1 MTTARIRFAPD
12 ILRRLGEELNP
23 HPAVGIIELVKN
35 AYDANA
41 RKCVVTL
48 KDVDHP
54 GGQVEISDNGDGMTV
69 QEIEHGWLV
78 IGHSPKEKCRRTR
91 LGRIPA
97 GSKGLGRLA
106 ALRLGRFALLET
118 RPRSE
123 RDAAYEL
130 LIDWK
135 LFDRASLIDDVD
147 FAIDVHTRKKGSTNG
162 TTIRLDNLGDRIGR
176 LEVKRLAKAMLL
188 LADPFAE
195 NDDGFQPRLVA
206 PEFSDLEALVERR
219 YFEHASYHVVAALDK
234 KGLATAQLY
243 DARGRVLF
251 SAKHSD
257 LFPKK
262 DEQSLECPPVEFE
275 FWTFLLDKVTFAP
288 LPVTIQEV
296 RAWLAEFGGVHIYQN
311 GLRVAPYGDP
321 GHDWLSLDVAR
332 ARSPE
337 ERPSTNN
344 SIGRVRLE
352 DSDEVLVQ
360 KTDRSGFIESHA
372 FHEIRRFAQAALKW
386 MADRRMELAEKRRA
400 KARTSAP
407 KRTSKTKQR
416 LDKTIEAAPPKI
428 REQLREAAERHDE
441 SRDREVQELKKEVQL
456 YRTLSTAGITSAT
469 FAHESTGNPLKV
481 IRASIGTI
489 ERRAKERF
497 GEDYNRRLY
506 SAIERVK
513 TSVDSLGVLDTV
525 TLSLLSHEKRR
536 LAKVDVHQLIKDV
549 IKMFQPFFAGRQVA
563 VDSELTGGAP
573 WLHGSEAAVESI
585 LTNLINNSL
594 VAIEEKPPENRR
606 IRVTTI
612 VNENVLRLA
621 VLDSGTGIRDIRTSD
636 IWLPG
641 KTTRKNG
648 TGLGLTI
655 VKDAVLDLGG
665 HVGVLESSPL
675 GGAEIYV
682 ELPIVGA

>member
-35 AYDANA
+35 AYDADA
-41 RKCVVTL
+41 RECTVTL
-48 KDVDHP
+48 QDVDQL
-54 GGQVEISDNGDGMTV
+54 GGLVEISDDGDGMTV
-69 QEIEHGWLV
+69 HQIEQGWLV
-78 IGHSPKEKCRRTR
+78 LGHSQKDKSRRTR

-106 ALRLGRFALLET
+106 ALRLGRFAHLET
-118 RPRSE
+118 RPRSDRTSE
-123 RDAAYEL
+123 YEL

-135 LFDRASLIDDVD
+135 LFDNASLIDDVD
-147 FAIDVHTRKKGSTNG
+147 LAIDVNERAKEQPDG
-162 TTIRLDNLGDRIGR
+162 TTIRLDKLRDRIGR
-176 LEVKRLAKAMLL
+176 LEVKRLARAMLL
-188 LADPFAE
+188 LADPFGE
-195 NDDGFQPRLVA
+195 NSEGFQPRLIA

-219 YFEHASYHVVAALDK
+219 YFDHASFHMSATLNK
-234 KGLATAQLY
+234 KGIGSAKLY
-243 DARGRVLF
+243 DSRGTALF
-251 SAKHSD
+251 SADHID

-262 DEQSLECPPVEFE
+262 DEQTLDCPAVEFE
-275 FWTFLLDKVTFAP
+275 FWTFLLNSATFAP

-321 GHDWLSLDVAR
+321 GHDWLSLNVAR

-352 DSDEVLVQ
+352 DSEEVLIQ
-360 KTDRSGFIESHA
+360 KTDRSGFVESHA
-372 FHEIRRFAQAALKW
+372 FHETRRFAQAALDW
-386 MADRRMELAEKRRA
+386 MADRRMELAEARRA
-400 KARTSAP
+400 KARATAP
-407 KRTSKTKQR
+407 KQTTKSKKH
-416 LDKTIEAAPPKI
+416 LDETIKAAPQSFRK
-428 REQLREAAERHDE
+428 QLREAADRYDK
-441 SRDREVQELKKEVQL
+441 SRDREIKELKKEVQL
-456 YRTLSTAGITSAT
+456 YRTLSTAGIIAAA

-481 IRASIGTI
+481 IRASISTI

-497 GEDYNRRLY
+497 AEDYKRQLHP
-506 SAIERVK
+506 AVERVK
-513 TSVDSLGVLDTV
+513 TSVESLGVLDTV

-536 LAKVDVHQLIKDV
+536 LARVDIHQLIENV
-549 IKMFQPFFAGRQVA
+549 IRMFRPFLSGRHVE
-563 VDSELTGGAP
+563 VDLELANGAP

-585 LTNLINNSL
+585 ITNLINNSL
-594 VAIEEKPPENRR
+594 VAMEDRR
-606 IRVTTI
+606 PDERKMVIMTT
-612 VNENVLRLA
+612 VNETILRLA
-621 VLDSGTGIRDIRTSD
+621 VLDSGTGIKDIRVPD

-665 HVGVLESSPL
+665 DVGVLETSSL

>member
-35 AYDANA
+35 AYDADA
-41 RKCVVTL
+41 RKCTVTL
-48 KDVDHP
+48 QDVDQP
-54 GGQVEISDNGDGMTV
+54 GGQVEISDDGDGMTV
-69 QEIEHGWLV
+69 QQIEQGWLV
-78 IGHSPKEKCRRTR
+78 LGQSQKDKSRRTR

-106 ALRLGRFALLET
+106 ALRLGRFAHLET
-118 RPRSE
+118 RPRSDRASE
-123 RDAAYEL
+123 YEL

-135 LFDRASLIDDVD
+135 LFDNASLIDDVD
-147 FAIDVHTRKKGSTNG
+147 LAIDVNKRGKGQANG
-162 TTIRLDNLGDRIGR
+162 TTIRLDKLRDRIGR
-176 LEVKRLAKAMLL
+176 LEVKRLARAMLL
-188 LADPFAE
+188 LADPFGE
-195 NDDGFQPRLVA
+195 NSEGFQPRLVA
-206 PEFSDLEALVERR
+206 PEFLDLEALVERR
-219 YFEHASYHVVAALDK
+219 YFDHASFHVTATLNK
-234 KGLATAQLY
+234 KGIGTAKLY
-243 DARGRVLF
+243 DSRGTVLF
-251 SAKHSD
+251 SADHSD
-257 LFPKK
+257 LFPKE
-262 DEQSLECPPVEFE
+262 DEQTLECPAVEFE
-275 FWTFLLDKVTFAP
+275 FWTFLLNSVTFAP

-321 GHDWLSLDVAR
+321 GHDWLSLNFAR

-352 DSDEVLVQ
+352 DSEEVLIQ

-386 MADRRMELAEKRRA
+386 MADRRMELAEARRA
-400 KARTSAP
+400 KARATAP
-407 KRTSKTKQR
+407 KRTTKSKKQ
-416 LDKTIEAAPPKI
+416 LDETIDAAPPKI
-428 REQLREAAERHDE
+428 RKQLREAADRYDK
-441 SRDREVQELKKEVQL
+441 SRDREVEELKKEVQL
-456 YRTLSTAGITSAT
+456 YRTLSTAGITAAT

-497 GEDYNRRLY
+497 AADYKRQLH
-506 SAIERVK
+506 SAVERVK
-513 TSVDSLGVLDTV
+513 TSVESLGVVDTV

-536 LAKVDVHQLIKDV
+536 LAKVDIHQLIENV
-549 IKMFQPFFAGRQVA
+549 IKMFRPFLSGRHVEVA
-563 VDSELTGGAP
+563 LELADGTP

-585 LTNLINNSL
+585 VTNLINNSL
-594 VAIEEKPPENRR
+594 VALEARPPDERKLT
-606 IRVTTI
+606 IVTT
-612 VNENVLRLA
+612 VNETILRLA
-621 VLDSGTGIRDIRTSD
+621 VLDSGTGIKDIRVPD
-636 IWLPG
+636 VWLPG

-665 HVGVLESSPL
+665 HVGALETSSL